1 MSAIALMSAVHEYW
15 DDNGSPS
22 NAVVRSNPNPLKH
35 MRMLLSSLDDSELI
49 ALLSDI
55 QELEDTGVP
64 SEDLLEF
71 LDRILIMTR
80 CDRIFPNL

>member
-1 MSAIALMSAVHEYW
+1 MSATALMSAVHEYW
-15 DDNGSPS
+15 DDNASPS
-22 NAVVRSNPNPLKH
+22 NAVARPNPNPLKH
-35 MRMLLSSLDDSELI
+35 MRILLSCLDDSELI

-55 QELEDTGVP
+55 QKLQDTGVP